1 MRYLLDTCVLSE
13 LVARHP
19 TPKVVGFVGSLDEQS
34 TAISAVTLGEL
45 HRGIER
51 LAPSPRK
58 RQLQTWLNV
67 DLTERFAGRVL
78 PLDAPV
84 ARRWGNLLAI
94 CEARGRVLPL
104 LDSWIAAIALE
115 HGLTL
120 VTRNVRDFEGTGL
133 PLANP
138 WD

>member
-1 MRYLLDTCVLSE
+1 MQYLLDTCVLSE

-19 TPKVVGFVGSLDEQS
+19 SPKVVGFVDALDEQS
-34 TAISAVTLGEL
+34 TVISAITIGEL
-45 HRGIER
+45 HHGIER
-51 LAPSPRK
+51 LASSAHK

-67 DLTERFAGRVL
+67 DLAERFADRIL
-78 PLDAPV
+78 PIDATV
-84 ARRWGNLLAI
+84 ARRWGALLAM

-104 LDSWIAAIALE
+104 LDSWVAAVALE

-120 VTRNVRDFEGTGL
+120 ATRNTRDFEGTGV